1 MRCLILVLTTLSWVR
16 AAETITLREAV
27 HLALRQHPEVEIE
40 RATLAQVE
48 ALARAARGAFD
59 PVVQLQ
65 SNARSSTN
73 PVASILDAP
82 NGRLSELAIG
92 QSAQLAWQI
101 PSLGARLTTRFE
113 NQRLRTNNP
122 FVNLNP
128 NNSPRWSIDL
138 TLPLLRGRR
147 VDDARQTLRV
157 RWKQAGLST
166 IEAEGRLAAIVA
178 AAESAFHELREALAD
193 ESVLLRQK
201 TSAERILDSTTRL
214 VERGELARA
223 EKETALAEV
232 AAASQ
237 LLVQARQRVRAARL
251 QLAVAIGTDPALA
264 PDWVVS
270 ELAQESFTSSREELL
285 ATAMARRTELRA
297 LLYRR
302 QIASIEAEHAR
313 DALRPRLDLQMGTTL
328 QGLAGRP
335 ATVPDIL
342 GGNSDVLPAFV
353 GGFGQ
358 AVRGFRQFPVW
369 QTSLVWER
377 PIHNREAIERVTAS
391 AQQQRRVAAEERILR
406 SRVTAEVLTAVD
418 AWQTA
423 QERIQQIESMRQH
436 ALARLNSEVR
446 LFEAGES
453 RLADLE
459 LRSRELLRAEQYF
472 NAARRS
478 AGDAATA
485 LRRATG
491 QLLSAWGIDSAESHL
506 RM

>member
-1 MRCLILVLTTLSWVR
+1 MRSLMLLLITWSGVR
-16 AAETITLREAV
+16 AAEPITLREAV

-73 PVASILDAP
+73 PVASILEAP
-82 NGRLSELAIG
+82 NGRLSEQALG
-92 QSAQLAWQI
+92 QSAQLAWQL

-113 NQRLRTNNP
+113 NQWLRTNNP

-128 NNSPRWSIDL
+128 YNSPRFSVDL

-147 VDDARQTLRV
+147 VDDVRQTLRV
-157 RWKQAGLST
+157 RWKQAGLT
-166 IEAEGRLAAIVA
+166 AIEAEGRLAAIVA
-178 AAESAFHELREALAD
+178 ATESAFHELREALAD
-193 ESVLLRQK
+193 ESAHVRQK
-201 TSAERILDSTTRL
+201 TSAERILHSTTRL

-264 PDWVVS
+264 PDWIVP
-270 ELAQESFTSSREELL
+270 EMDKDSFASSREEMLS
-285 ATAMARRTELRA
+285 TAMAKRPELRA

-313 DALRPRLDLQMGTTL
+313 DALRPRLDLQIGTTL

-335 ATVPDIL
+335 APVPDIL

-377 PIHNREAIERVTAS
+377 PVHNREAIERVTAS
-391 AQQQRRVAAEERILR
+391 AHQQRKVAGEERSLR

-418 AWQTA
+418 AWQSA
-423 QERIQQIESMRQH
+423 NERIQQIESMRQH
-436 ALARLNSEVR
+436 AIARLESDVR
-446 LFEAGES
+446 LFEAGEA
-453 RLADLE
+453 RLIDLE

-478 AGDAATA
+478 AGEAATA

-491 QLLSAWGIDSAESHL
+491 QLLSAWGIDSAESNL
-506 RM
+506 RF